1 MDANMHKNGMM
12 MIMPVREPIT
22 RYVESQGTN
31 DQLRAF
37 EQQAA
42 ESGLTA
48 LRQSRRKQSVNM
60 EAVLAE
66 TQGIMAELPEA
77 QRQADID
84 AKLESL
90 GLQAA
95 GDFDSEVEAVN
106 VEEEPMSADEPVN
119 EMMSKQ
125 EFDAIIQ
132 QVITD
137 TDSRITALEAK
148 FAELLEVKESKFKD
162 ERKKVEEF
170 KSLTV
175 KEILTKK

>member
-1 MDANMHKNGMM
+1 MSKSIFDFFKKEENKVVFSEVKTIDGIVLQYDGELAEGTPLFVLDENGEQ
-12 MIMPVREPIT
+12 IPAPEGE
-22 RYVESQGTN
+22 YQVEYE
-31 DQLRAF
+31 DQLWVV
-37 EQQAA
+37 
-42 ESGLTA
+42 SID
-48 LRQSRRKQSVNM
+48 VNG
-60 EAVLAE
+60 VLV
-66 TQGIMAELPEA
+66 
-77 QRQADID
+77 
-84 AKLESL
+84 KL
-90 GLQAA
+90 
-95 GDFDSEVEAVN
+95 EAVN

-162 ERKKVEEF
+162 ERKKVEMSKE
-170 KSLTV
+170 LTV